1 MMTEAEAIEL
11 IAIFTTNVIAS
22 NTIYLSFTFAYLT
35 AAYFVGASLSR
46 FQAIFVSVLY
56 ALAANGAM
64 MTQLGSIQAWSII
77 MEEHATALDSVPM
90 YNGEFWQ
97 IAIPI
102 SLSIMT
108 LASLYFM
115 WNVRHRRIA

>member
-1 MMTEAEAIEL
+1 MTEAEAIEL

>member
-1 MMTEAEAIEL
+1 MTEAEAIEL

-35 AAYFVGASLSR
+35 AAYFVGASLTR

>member
-64 MTQLGSIQAWSII
+64 MT
-77 MEEHATALDSVPM
+77 
-90 YNGEFWQ
+90 
-97 IAIPI
+97 
-102 SLSIMT
+102 
-108 LASLYFM
+108 
-115 WNVRHRRIA
+115 